1 MTRTGEE
8 SKSAAKK
15 KTEKKTTEKKTEKKR
30 PLEELFEELETV
42 TAELEE
48 EELPLEEAFL
58 KYRRGMELLK
68 ECNAAVDKVE
78 KELQIL
84 EEA

>member
-1 MTRTGEE
+1 MEYAEE
-8 SKSAAKK
+8 STRVENRATQKSS
-15 KTEKKTTEKKTEKKR
+15 TKKTEKKR
-30 PLEELFEELETV
+30 TLEELFTELEAV
-42 TAELEE
+42 TAELEAQ
-48 EELPLEEAFL
+48 ELPLEEAFG

-68 ECNAAVDKVE
+68 ECNAAVDTVE

>member
-1 MTRTGEE
+1 MDKTEE
-8 SKSAAKK
+8 TTVA
-15 KTEKKTTEKKTEKKR
+15 EKKTTNKPVKKTEPKR
-30 PLEELFEELETV
+30 TLEELFAELEAV
-42 TAELEE
+42 TAELEAQ
-48 EELPLEEAFL
+48 ELPLEEAFG

-68 ECNAAVDKVE
+68 ECNAAVDTVE

>member
-1 MTRTGEE
+1 MTKAEE
-8 SKSAAKK
+8 TTVA
-15 KTEKKTTEKKTEKKR
+15 EKKTVKKSAGKAEPKR
-30 PLEELFEELETV
+30 TLEELFAELEAV
-42 TAELEE
+42 TAELEVQ
-48 EELPLEEAFL
+48 ELPLEEAFS

-68 ECNAAVDKVE
+68 ECNAAVDTVE

>member
-1 MTRTGEE
+1 MDRVDETTVAE
-8 SKSAAKK
+8 KKATKKTAKK
-15 KTEKKTTEKKTEKKR
+15 AEEKRT
-30 PLEELFEELETV
+30 LEELFRELETV
-42 TAELEE
+42 TAELEAQ
-48 EELPLEEAFL
+48 ELPLEEAFL

-68 ECNAAVDKVE
+68 ECNAAVDTVE

>member
-1 MTRTGEE
+1 MAKAEE
-8 SKSAAKK
+8 TKITAKK
-15 KTEKKTTEKKTEKKR
+15 TVAKKSEQKR
-30 PLEELFEELETV
+30 TVEELFSELESITMQLE
-42 TAELEE
+42 AED
-48 EELPLEEAFL
+48 LPLEEAFS

-68 ECNAAVDKVE
+68 ECNAAVDTVE

>member
-1 MTRTGEE
+1 MENEE
-8 SKSAAKK
+8 
-15 KTEKKTTEKKTEKKR
+15 TTVVEKKTAQKKSTQKAEKKR
-30 PLEELFEELETV
+30 TLEELFGELETI
-42 TAELEE
+42 TAELEAQ
-48 EELPLEEAFL
+48 ELPLEEAFL

-68 ECNAAVDKVE
+68 ECNAAVDTVE

>member
-1 MTRTGEE
+1 MSDTKGN
-8 SKSAAKK
+8 
-15 KTEKKTTEKKTEKKR
+15 EKKHT
-30 PLEELFEELETV
+30 LEEMFSQLEMITMELENQ
-42 TAELEE
+42 
-48 EELPLEEAFL
+48 ELPLEEAFT

-68 ECNAAVDKVE
+68 ECNAAVDTVE

>member
-1 MTRTGEE
+1 M
-8 SKSAAKK
+8 AKINE
-15 KTEKKTTEKKTEKKR
+15 TATEEKKTRKTAPKAEEKRT
-30 PLEELFEELETV
+30 LEELFSELEAV
-42 TAELEE
+42 TAELEAQ
-48 EELPLEEAFL
+48 ELPLEEAFL

-68 ECNAAVDKVE
+68 ECNAAVDTVE

>member
-1 MTRTGEE
+1 MTGTGEE
-8 SKSAAKK
+8 SKAAAKK
-15 KTEKKTTEKKTEKKR
+15 KTEKKPEKKR
-30 PLEELFEELETV
+30 TLEELFEELETV

-68 ECNAAVDKVE
+68 ECNSAVDKVE